1 MIELTCIPIYIYIH
15 IDYVRFAL
23 HIPRLADVVKC
34 VSKLYSV
41 ILVWETD
48 LLYAKEHLFG
58 LLHIYPD
65 LSFLE
70 TLFRV
75 PGY

>member
-1 MIELTCIPIYIYIH
+1 MHPNIMIMYDLIYIYS
-15 IDYVRFAL
+15 
-23 HIPRLADVVKC
+23 RLADVVKC

-41 ILVWETD
+41 ILVWETN

-58 LLHIYPD
+58 PLHIHLD